1 LLSPTFHLPLLKS
14 RNKRS
19 IRQIWLFATGRD
31 TFPPRSCDA
40 ARNGRQYRGARRHGR
55 YRGRTYC
62 PGTRARGLLN
72 YWMCAS
78 CIACCPRRLRPR
90 RTSSTRGRIHY
101 GITRELRRA
110 KGQRIGHLAST
121 DQPQALSFYR
131 RSRPTTYRNCKRPL
145 MVISRRQVCS
155 ATSDYLLACMDECGV
170 KRGFHESEHTDRLH
184 PA

>member
-19 IRQIWLFATGRD
+19 IRQIWLLPNWPGYLSPAVVRRCSKR
-31 TFPPRSCDA
+31 PPISRCKTSWPIQRPHLLS
-40 ARNGRQYRGARRHGR
+40 RNAKGSFKLLAVRQL
-55 YRGRTYC
+55 YC
-62 PGTRARGLLN
+62 LLSPAV
-72 YWMCAS
+72 AS
-78 CIACCPRRLRPR
+78 E
-90 RTSSTRGRIHY
+90 TNESTPGRIHY

-110 KGQRIGHLAST
+110 KSQRIGHLAST